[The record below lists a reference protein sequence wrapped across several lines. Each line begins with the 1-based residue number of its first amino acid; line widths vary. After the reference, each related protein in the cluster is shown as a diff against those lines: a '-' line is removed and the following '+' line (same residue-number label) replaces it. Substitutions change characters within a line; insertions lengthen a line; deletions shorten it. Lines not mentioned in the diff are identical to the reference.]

1 MDFMRDLYNFAQYV
15 IGSRALQNST
25 LLSATARVLTMF
37 EIFRRNE
44 EFLPGQWSCSV

>member
-1 MDFMRDLYNFAQYV
+1 MRDLHNFALYV

-37 EIFRRNE
+37 EVYRRNE
-44 EFLPGQWSCSV
+44 GFLLGHTEFDIP